1 MSTEPEELAPTHR
14 VISWRSPE
22 ILGEVILLSV
32 VLIFAITYLLELPG
46 LKPAGRYLPIIT
58 LIFAAPFWLI
68 RVRSLFDRKKAL
80 QAGAIMD
87 LGFRFGGDSVAEKR
101 RAVRFIA
108 SVAALFLGVWVFGFH
123 LALPIWVMTYLFL
136 FAKAKPIVI
145 LIIGIAFE
153 GLLLGVHDFIID
165 VPWPEPL
172 FWRLIGVEYLF
183 NNWPI
188 NDTF

>member
-1 MSTEPEELAPTHR
+1 M
-14 VISWRSPE
+14 
-22 ILGEVILLSV
+22 SV